1 MNFTKELRYTGEA
14 GTLNDKISSYICHFL
29 FLNTELSLYCPQK
42 KVETVL
48 TDLSALPNASLCE
61 PDPAGPLPVGGGAD
75 ELLLGCGGGGGG
87 GGCCDGGISPCE
99 PFTVGDDD

>member
-1 MNFTKELRYTGEA
+1 MYGRSLDF
-14 GTLNDKISSYICHFL
+14 NDKISSYICHFL
-29 FLNTELSLYCPQK
+29 SLNAELSLYCPQK

-75 ELLLGCGGGGGG
+75 ELLLGC
-87 GGCCDGGISPCE
+87 CDGGISPCE